1 MRAMAVETFGG
12 VERLQAVELP
22 RPRPQRGEILIR
34 TVAAGVNPVDARV
47 REGQM
52 PFGLAHR
59 LPVIP
64 GWDVAGVVEELGEGA
79 MGFRKGDRV
88 WAFAHKP
95 LVQWGC
101 YAEYV
106 CLPESSVA
114 MMPTRLLFE
123 EAAGVPMAALA
134 AWQALFS
141 RADLGPGKAVLVHAG
156 AGGVGHFAV
165 QFAQQ
170 TGARVLATA
179 GAANQSFLLSLGAE
193 VGIDYSREDFREAVR
208 RAAPQGVD
216 VVLDGVGGETLERS
230 IELVRA
236 GGRIVSLV
244 DTPDAERCAPRQITA
259 ERLAVEPAAET
270 LRELARRFDAKKLR
284 VNVQK
289 IYLLAQA
296 GEAHRVVEGGH
307 VRGKLVLNL

>member
-1 MRAMAVETFGG
+1 MAVETFGG
-12 VERLQAVELP
+12 VEQLQAVELP

-34 TVAAGVNPVDARV
+34 TVAAGVNPMDAHL
-47 REGQM
+47 REGKM

-79 MGFRKGDRV
+79 MEFRKGDRV
-88 WAFAHKP
+88 WAFARKP

-106 CLPESSVA
+106 SLPESSVA

-141 RADLGPGKAVLVHAG
+141 RGDLGTGKSVLVHAG

-170 TGARVLATA
+170 AGARVLATA

-193 VGIDYSREDFREAVR
+193 VGIDYTREDFREAVR

-216 VVLDGVGGETLERS
+216 LVLDSVGGETLARS
-230 IELVRA
+230 LELVRD
-236 GGRIVSLV
+236 GGRIVGLV
-244 DTPDAERCAPRQITA
+244 DTPDAARCAARQITA
-259 ERLAVEPAAET
+259 DGLAVEPVAET